1 MFRYIKKAD
10 IFLFVAL
17 VFMGLFLSWLSLTDS
32 DSGKNAV
39 ITVDGKLYGTYS
51 VSKDQTIEISQNGH
65 TNKIT
70 IKDGAVQMSYS
81 DCHNQVCVD
90 DGKITRTNQSIVCLP
105 NRVMVEITGGEEGL
119 DAVAS

>member
-39 ITVDGKLYGTYS
+39 ITVCLLYTSPSPRDRG
-51 VSKDQTIEISQNGH
+51 
-65 TNKIT
+65 
-70 IKDGAVQMSYS
+70 
-81 DCHNQVCVD
+81 
-90 DGKITRTNQSIVCLP
+90 
-105 NRVMVEITGGEEGL
+105 
-119 DAVAS
+119 